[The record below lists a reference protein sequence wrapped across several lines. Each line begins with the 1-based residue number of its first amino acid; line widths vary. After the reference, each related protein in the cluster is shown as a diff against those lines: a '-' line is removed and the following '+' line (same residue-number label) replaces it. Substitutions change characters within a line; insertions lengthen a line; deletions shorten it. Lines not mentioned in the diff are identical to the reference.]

1 MVANIDMGGT
11 GGGGTLDAD
20 DDPWA
25 DDSGGSTSGSDDSAD
40 DSTASTTTFDP
51 SDQTLGDG
59 MVDTTDDDPDPIEVD
74 DSDSDPDASSPA
86 GGQGETSAV
95 ADLIGE
101 DESVVED
108 YAAQEGQDALDLG
121 QQASDEWT
129 ARRRLARSLGI
140 ETDAAE
146 SVGSIFTGE
155 GLLAEQ
161 GAAQQEAIDAL
172 DNPGEEILANLPDA
186 FGELFE
192 TDAID
197 LPRGAL
203 FAVVLVL
210 VLGGGAFAVHRNG
223 GLPS

>member
-1 MVANIDMGGT
+1 MVATIDTGGA

-20 DDPWA
+20 DDPWE
-25 DDSGGSTSGSDDSAD
+25 DDSGGSTSSSS
-40 DSTASTTTFDP
+40 STDTTTTTTTFDP

-59 MVDTTDDDPDPIEVD
+59 MVDTTDDEPADIKVD
-74 DSDSDPDASSPA
+74 DSNTDPDASSPA

-108 YAAQEGQDALDLG
+108 YASEEGQDALDLG
-121 QQASDEWT
+121 QQTSDEWT
-129 ARRRLARSLGI
+129 TRRRLAQSLGI

-155 GLLAEQ
+155 GILAEQ
-161 GAAQQEAIDAL
+161 SAAQQEAIDAL
-172 DNPGEEILANLPDA
+172 DQPGQQVLDNLPDA

-192 TDAID
+192 SDAVD
-197 LPRGAL
+197 LPPGAL
-203 FAVVLVL
+203 FAAVAL
-210 VLGGGAFAVHRNG
+210 LGGGAVAIHQTG
-223 GLPS
+223 GLDR